1 MRWQLHRDGR
11 ALVRAFFHPNGA
23 AVEIGDLPHQRKPQS
38 RAAVLPAAGLVH
50 AEEWLE
56 DALLIL
62 LRDAA
67 AGVGDTDPELFRL
80 LCDANPHRAAWA
92 IVFDGIFR
100 QVEEQPVDQRVA
112 AGHDAVAI
120 RRQRDAALICQ
131 RREVCEDLLDH
142 GRKLNPFVPRHLLQV
157 AHFQQCFCH
166 LSQPLRLL
174 P

>member
-1 MRWQLHRDGR
+1 MK
-11 ALVRAFFHPNGA
+11 
-23 AVEIGDLPHQRKPQS
+23 IGNLPHQRKPQS

-67 AGVGDTDPELFRL
+67 DLVRSRGLGDVYKRQ
-80 LCDANPHRAAWA
+80 AWA
-92 IVFDGIFR
+92 IVFDGIFC

-120 RRQRDAALICQ
+120 RRQRDAALIC
-131 RREVCEDLLDH
+131 
-142 GRKLNPFVPRHLLQV
+142 
-157 AHFQQCFCH
+157 
-166 LSQPLRLL
+166 
-174 P
+174 